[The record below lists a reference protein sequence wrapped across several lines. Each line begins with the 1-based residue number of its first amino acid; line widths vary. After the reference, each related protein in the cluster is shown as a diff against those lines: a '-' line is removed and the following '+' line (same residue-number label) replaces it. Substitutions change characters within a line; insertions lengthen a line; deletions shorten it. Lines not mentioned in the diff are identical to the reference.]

1 MLFILNKMEELMTKI
16 NKITYFLISII
27 FFIVFD
33 LYFSSLILDTLRYEI
48 KENPV
53 LDLIFVQNTG
63 AAFSILENSG
73 AFLIGFSVVAILL
86 IISYAIRNAE
96 KFSTFAGFWAAMLV
110 AGISCNL
117 YERMA
122 FGYVRDFFKLNFID
136 FPVFNISDIFINI
149 SVLALIVIIIKNKYL
164 KK

>member
-1 MLFILNKMEELMTKI
+1 M
-16 NKITYFLISII
+16 
-27 FFIVFD
+27 VFD
-33 LYFSSLILDTLRYEI
+33 LYFSALILDSLRFKLE
-48 KENPV
+48 KNPF

-63 AAFSILENSG
+63 AAFSILENSN
-73 AFLIGFSVVAILL
+73 AFLIGFSIIAILL
-86 IISYAIRNAE
+86 IMVYAIRNAE

-110 AGISCNL
+110 AGVSCNL
-117 YERMA
+117 YERIE

-149 SVLALIVIIIKNKYL
+149 GVIALIVIIVKNTYL

>member
-1 MLFILNKMEELMTKI
+1 M
-16 NKITYFLISII
+16 
-27 FFIVFD
+27 
-33 LYFSSLILDTLRYEI
+33 
-48 KENPV
+48 
-53 LDLIFVQNTG
+53 DLIFVQNTG

-117 YERMA
+117 YERIA

-136 FPVFNISDIFINI
+136 FPVFNISDIFINV

>member
-1 MLFILNKMEELMTKI
+1 MTKI
-16 NKITYFLISII
+16 NKIAYFLISII

-33 LYFSSLILDTLRYEI
+33 LYFSSLILETLRYEI

-117 YERMA
+117 YERIA